1 MTDATTKSA
10 EELTDAIDAA
20 TEAAMVHA
28 AEIGPLQKTPR
39 GGDAIGFE
47 HLLDVPVH
55 VTVEIGR
62 TRVPLEEL
70 AKLVAG
76 SVLTLDRAA
85 HEPCDILVGG
95 KIVARG
101 EIVTVGENYGVR
113 ITSVSSG

>member
-1 MTDATTKSA
+1 MTDTTTKPG
-10 EELTDAIDAA
+10 EELSEAIDAA
-20 TEAAMVHA
+20 TQAAMVHA
-28 AEIGPLQKTPR
+28 AQIGPLQKTAH
-39 GGDAIGFE
+39 GGEAIGFE

-70 AKLVAG
+70 AKLVPG